1 MEKENKNATGK
12 NDVLIRYS
20 IAAPR
25 ELVFK
30 AWTDPSLLPLWYAP
44 DGCTVEFKRLD
55 IRTGGEYHAC
65 IYNPEFGE
73 CWSKGVYKEIIAPER
88 IVYSS
93 IIADEEGNTISAAVA
108 EMDPDWPQETL
119 ITVSFAE
126 EEGKT
131 IITLQQTVDTALV
144 KKTGAHPSWL
154 KMFGRLENLIRETV
168 SSS

>member
-1 MEKENKNATGK
+1 MEKENKTTVGK

-20 IAAPR
+20 IAASR

-44 DGCTVEFKRLD
+44 DGCTIEFKTLD
-55 IRTGGEYHAC
+55 IRVGGRYHAC
-65 IYNPEFGE
+65 IANPEFGE
-73 CWSKGVYKEIIAPER
+73 CWSKGVYKEIIVPER

-93 IIADEEGNTISAAVA
+93 IIADEHGNSVSAIEA

-119 ITVSFAE
+119 VTVSFAE
-126 EEGKT
+126 KDGKT
-131 IITLQQTVDTALV
+131 IITLHQTVDTSLA

-154 KMFGRLENLIRETV
+154 KMLGRLENFILETI
-168 SSS
+168 SS